1 MLSGGYIRRC
11 AIKVAI
17 EVRNNQTCFAA
28 AVTTFLRK
36 FRTPAMIDP
45 MIPGSAVAALPASLP
60 RSRAR
65 ALSLFFTH
73 SLTLLGCFGG
83 FGDPPAPAPP
93 VRVVTIVEMIKSIEV
108 NTAVM
113 VRPCS
118 LKTSLSFSRRLRSS
132 SRIFSTVCHI
142 QENWEANSLRFC
154 DKSCTL
160 AARSSF
166 RSAIFALILSSC
178 T

>member
-1 MLSGGYIRRC
+1 MLSGGYIRRY
-11 AIKVAI
+11 AIKVAMK
-17 EVRNNQTCFAA
+17 VRNNQTCPAA

-45 MIPGSAVAALPASLP
+45 MIPGSVAAALPASLP

-83 FGDPPAPAPP
+83 VGEPALPP
-93 VRVVTIVEMIKSIEV
+93 VRAVTIVEMIKPIEV

-113 VRPCS
+113 VSPCS
-118 LKTSLSFSRRLRSS
+118 LKTSLSFSRRLRSP
-132 SRIFSTVCHI
+132 SRIFSTVCRI
-142 QENWEANSLRFC
+142 RANWEALGALTSQLALFSGRQFSL
-154 DKSCTL
+154 
-160 AARSSF
+160 
-166 RSAIFALILSSC
+166 
-178 T
+178 